1 MADDFAGLKQ
11 TIKDTFDAMIID
23 KGLAYNTENEMRV
36 FRAFIALFRQKAG
49 NNGVTNV

>member
-11 TIKDTFDAMIID
+11 TIKDTFDNMITD
-23 KGLAYNTENEMRV
+23 KGLAYNAENELRV
-36 FRAFIALFRQKAG
+36 WRSFIALFRQKAT